1 MTSYAL
7 ALTLTLAS
15 NIYPTTCASRAY
27 PHGCMYRHPTYYTYD
42 EREDISWADERQLA
56 DHHGEGGVSQHHV
69 DFRKLPSKS
78 SNLRRPYERYR
89 LTRKLGAG
97 KFSEVYEAVDLE
109 WGGVPERCE
118 RRQRIG
124 VGRNYYD
131 GDITDCTTETEEAEV
146 EEERIDFDSLVVL
159 KVRGLTLRY
168 CLSKAS
174 NLSVGSRLMHCLTFK
189 SCTFL
194 DQSFS

>member
-1 MTSYAL
+1 M
-7 ALTLTLAS
+7 
-15 NIYPTTCASRAY
+15 
-27 PHGCMYRHPTYYTYD
+27 
-42 EREDISWADERQLA
+42 
-56 DHHGEGGVSQHHV
+56 SQHV

-109 WGGVPERCE
+109 WSGVPEKCE

-131 GDITDCTTETEEAEV
+131 GDTTDCTTETEDAEV
-146 EEERIDFDSLVVL
+146 EEERIDCNSLVVL
-159 KVRGLTLRY
+159 KVRGLT
-168 CLSKAS
+168 
-174 NLSVGSRLMHCLTFK
+174 
-189 SCTFL
+189 
-194 DQSFS
+194 